1 MCRHAPIADDEAYPA
16 GPEPMYRPD
25 LRAKPHPR
33 PEKRLRI
40 AKRNKPLRVVVDH
53 ELVLLEISRMQRA
66 AGVL

>member
-16 GPEPMYRPD
+16 GPVPMHRPD

-40 AKRNKPLRVVVDH
+40 AKRNKPLRVRREWQEV
-53 ELVLLEISRMQRA
+53 
-66 AGVL
+66 GV